1 MARERQVKVIK
12 RVERERLEQ
21 EAAEKVVPRQTPREA
36 ARALVATVTEWIEVS
51 RQERRDKL
59 TVF

>member
-1 MARERQVKVIK
+1 MARERQVKVVK

-21 EAAEKVVPRQTPREA
+21 EAAEKVGPRQTPREA

-51 RQERRDKL
+51 RQERRERL
-59 TVF
+59 TSF